1 MEIESMMGESEPDIE
16 ATSDPAELYTLT
28 APSGLSV
35 AWLAYGATLQSVR
48 LPDGT
53 HILARLNDPSNYT
66 EAHPYIGPMI
76 GRVAN
81 RISGASFAIDGTP
94 YTVPANEVG
103 HALHGGPEGFDR
115 VVWDVAREGDELVFR
130 HTSPDGHQGY
140 PGNLDVTLRTRL
152 SDRELRLQIIAITD
166 APTPVSLTHHGYWN
180 PASLFGRPID
190 QLRLTSPADR
200 YTVTDEALI
209 PTGEIAPV
217 DGTPFDFREMR
228 AIGPTS
234 MDVNLLVPGEG
245 LRKMARLTDGVT
257 TITLLSDYP
266 GLQVFTGETLAGVG
280 GMAAR
285 AGLALEPQYSPDS
298 INRPVEGE
306 DTILRPGEVYRHTII
321 YRFDGPDFET
331 NANEFES
338 DAP

>member
-1 MEIESMMGESEPDIE
+1 MEIDSVMDDSEPDDE
-16 ATSDPAELYTLT
+16 SRELYALT
-28 APSGLSV
+28 APSGLS
-35 AWLAYGATLQSVR
+35 ATWLAHGATLQSVR
-48 LPDGT
+48 LPNGT
-53 HILARLNDPSNYT
+53 HILARLNDPEDYT
-66 EAHPYIGPMI
+66 GAHPYIGPMI

-94 YTVPANEVG
+94 YTVSANEAG

-115 VVWDVAREGDELVFR
+115 LIWDVAREGDELVFR

-140 PGNLDVTLRTRL
+140 PGNLDVTLRARL
-152 SDRELRLQIIAITD
+152 SNTELRLQIIAITD

-180 PASLFGRPID
+180 PASLFGRPVD
-190 QLRLTSPADR
+190 RLRLYSPADR

-209 PTGEIAPV
+209 PTGEIALV

-228 AIGPTS
+228 AIRSTS

-245 LRKMARLTDGVT
+245 LREMARLTDGVN

-266 GLQVFTGETLAGVG
+266 GLQVFTGETLDGVG

-285 AGLALEPQYSPDS
+285 AGLALEPQYPPNSV
-298 INRPVEGE
+298 NQPVDGE

-321 YRFDGPDFET
+321 YRFDGPDFE
-331 NANEFES
+331 S
-338 DAP
+338 YAP